1 MIKKLIQRIMD
12 EKIKGLV
19 RHALTVAGTV
29 LVTKGVIDEA
39 MLTEVVGAVITLT
52 SFVWSFISKKEVE
65 KK

>member
-1 MIKKLIQRIMD
+1 MD

-52 SFVWSFISKKEVE
+52 SLYGVLSQRKKRISNAGNG
-65 KK
+65 

>member
-1 MIKKLIQRIMD
+1 MD

-52 SFVWSFISKKEVE
+52 SFVWSFISKKETD
-65 KK
+65 K